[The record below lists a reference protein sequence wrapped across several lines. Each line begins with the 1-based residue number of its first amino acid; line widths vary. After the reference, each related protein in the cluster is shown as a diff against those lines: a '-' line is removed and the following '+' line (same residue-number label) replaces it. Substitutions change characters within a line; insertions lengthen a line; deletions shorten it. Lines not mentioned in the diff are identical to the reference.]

1 MLKNDL
7 RTKIIKTR
15 KNKYKK
21 KININLFNLIKIF
34 QKKKINNPIVGGY
47 FSVNYEIDCL
57 NILKELE
64 KKGFQISLPS
74 IKKNNQME
82 FCNWSSREPLIINKF
97 GIPEPKKL
105 KIVYPDVLLV
115 PIVAFDKNKYRIGY
129 GGGYYDR
136 YLEKIKK
143 KKKILSIG
151 FAFSFQQINKVPINK
166 YDKKL
171 DLILTEKFIIK

>member
-1 MLKNDL
+1 MGLKSLGIAAVPLVAYD
-7 RTKIIKTR
+7 
-15 KNKYKK
+15 KY
-21 KININLFNLIKIF
+21 NFRL
-34 QKKKINNPIVGGY
+34 
-47 FSVNYEIDCL
+47 
-57 NILKELE
+57 
-64 KKGFQISLPS
+64 
-74 IKKNNQME
+74 
-82 FCNWSSREPLIINKF
+82 
-97 GIPEPKKL
+97 
-105 KIVYPDVLLV
+105 
-115 PIVAFDKNKYRIGY
+115 GY